1 MAARAAYVRVD
12 RQARLEIESS
22 YADWQQTR
30 HALQMFAQPVVDARA
45 QIVRATQQQLTEGVA
60 SVLDV
65 ILAQR
70 ELLAAQK
77 VRAQVIRDAQLARWQ
92 LAVAIDT
99 W

>member
-1 MAARAAYVRVD
+1 
-12 RQARLEIESS
+12 
-22 YADWQQTR
+22 
-30 HALQMFAQPVVDARA
+30 MFAQPVVDARA